1 MKQTN
6 PSDRL
11 REARKAAGFASAAEA
26 ARRIG
31 ISPITYT
38 AHENGTRDYDRKTC
52 LSYARK
58 FRVSAAWLM
67 FGDDAATMPK
77 QEIEDAI
84 SVVDFR
90 PTAKPGRN
98 RLLSEYDT
106 FDRSFIEDFEVDT
119 MRLPKSMLTRKFE
132 TSAENLFVMEWLGAR
147 SDSQSSLSF
156 RAGDFLIFD
165 LDVSRPPLGDFYL
178 IAGDILPELRI
189 LELKSRSDNGDLM
202 VRVSTDDSEQI
213 NQTVPYSSIR
223 TIGRLVGC
231 ISANNTYH

>member
-52 LSYARK
+52 LAYARK

-90 PTAKPGRN
+90 PKPGRN
-98 RLLSEYDT
+98 RLLSEYDS
-106 FDRSFIEDFEVDT
+106 FDRMFIEDFEVDT
-119 MRLPKSMLTRKFE
+119 MRLPKSMLTKKFE
-132 TSAENLFVMEWLGAR
+132 TSAENLFVMEWLGSR
-147 SDSQSSLSF
+147 SDSQSNLSF

-165 LDVSRPPLGDFYL
+165 LDVSRPPLGEFYL
-178 IAGDILPELRI
+178 IAGNILPELRI
-189 LELKSRSDNGDLM
+189 LELKSRSDDGELM
-202 VRVSTDDSEQI
+202 VRVSGDESTPDGS
-213 NQTVPYSSIR
+213 TVPYSSLRI
-223 TIGRLVGC
+223 IGRLAGC